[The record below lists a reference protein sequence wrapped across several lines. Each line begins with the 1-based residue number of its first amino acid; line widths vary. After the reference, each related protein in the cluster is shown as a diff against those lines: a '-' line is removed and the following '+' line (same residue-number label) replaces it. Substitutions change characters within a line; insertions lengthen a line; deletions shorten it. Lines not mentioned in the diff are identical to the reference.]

1 VEDLVRV
8 PARSRERPLVAQ
20 ERVQP
25 PVVRGQDPA
34 QLLHAEPERL
44 RAEVGELGLGLL
56 GRLEPDSGPLLRA
69 GLGQHELAAVL
80 EAEP

>member
-1 VEDLVRV
+1 VGPPD
-8 PARSRERPLVAQ
+8 PGERPLVAQ

-34 QLLHAEPERL
+34 QLLHAEPEGL
-44 RAEVGELGLGLL
+44 RAEMGELGLRLL
-56 GRLEPDSGPLLRA
+56 RRLEPDSCPLLRA